1 MTGALYVSESKKI
14 VKGRV
19 KMYRTRLAKVLCM
32 NQVIAFYFLMFRVS
46 NLYSCI
52 SLNQYL

>member
-1 MTGALYVSESKKI
+1 MIGALYVSESKKI

-19 KMYRTRLAKVLCM
+19 KMYRTRLAKVLWM